1 MNEDPK
7 KIKEVWW
14 RPAVIMFS
22 NISGWIVGPIIIAL
36 IVGKYL
42 DKKYNSDP
50 WFFLGLTAVAFFI
63 SIFGIVKILMKYLK
77 EIEKEAED
85 KKKQQESLENKD
97 K

>member
-1 MNEDPK
+1 MNNEFKSP
-7 KIKEVWW
+7 WW
-14 RPAVIMFS
+14 RPAVLIFS

-50 WFFLGLTAVAFFI
+50 WFFLGLTGIAFFI

-77 EIEKEAED
+77 EIEIEAEE
-85 KKKQQESLENKD
+85 KKKSLENKD